1 MGEKSAIEPVLFGVP
16 QGSVLGPLFFL
27 FYINDIVNSFTD
39 NDIKLVLYADDT
51 NIFITGDSRQNLIE
65 KANNVLIEVN
75 KFMKSNLLHI
85 NLGKCCFMH
94 VNPKTKCNT
103 TNEEDNNLDEH
114 FICNEQQQDVEI
126 LKINELLIPEVSFTK
141 FLGVTIDNRL
151 S

>member
-51 NIFITGDSRQNLIE
+51 NIFITG
-65 KANNVLIEVN
+65 NNVLIEVN

-114 FICNEQQQDVEI
+114 FISNEQQQDVEI

-141 FLGVTIDNRL
+141 FLGVTIDKRL